1 MVRDGF
7 DSSGSWGIVPGNC
20 HALLKLRLQRI
31 QESGKFCTECQELHF
46 PAVCPRCGAANA
58 LVAKFCG
65 ECGASIGA
73 TIVARVSDTQL
84 TEAREQ
90 IGERRHLTVLFC
102 DLVGSTAI
110 SARLDPEEWRVRS
123 KPNISAQ

>member
-1 MVRDGF
+1 MRCSSCGF
-7 DSSGSWGIVPGNC
+7 ENSGG
-20 HALLKLRLQRI
+20 
-31 QESGKFCTECQELHF
+31 GKFCTDCGTPL
-46 PAVCPRCGAANA
+46 PGSCPRCGAANA

-73 TIVARVSDTQL
+73 PVVARVSDTQL

-110 SARLDPEEWRVRS
+110 SARLDPEEWREVE
-123 KPNISAQ
+123 AV